1 MDNFKK
7 LFTGPKII
15 FAILGVIILVEIIYA
30 VRVLSSSSPSVT
42 SVQKANIETPLGK
55 ISLTTPKTTYKVNE
69 DISVSVIV
77 DTGGRLLDGVDLIAH
92 FDPKILSA
100 TPGAIIRGQIF
111 DEYPLMSVDSKKGLF
126 SVSGINTLQ
135 NSYQG
140 RAKFVVFNLKAKAP
154 GKTSLT
160 IDFQKGLTSDSNMVE
175 AGTSKDILEVVNNL
189 ELNVQ

>member
-1 MDNFKK
+1 M
-7 LFTGPKII
+7 II

-42 SVQKANIETPLGK
+42 SVQKANIETPQGK

-92 FDPKILSA
+92 FDPKVLSA

-175 AGTSKDILEVVNNL
+175 AGTSKDILEVVGNL